1 VFQSPQVILFSP
13 DIGRAVDFYSQLGF
27 KETFRVPELGEPV
40 HVDLVLDGYKIG
52 IASVDSSQEDHGLQP
67 IPQGQRAA
75 IALWTEDTEAAYAA
89 LRAKGVQ
96 GLRAPHEWLGRLF
109 IAWVADPD
117 GNPIQLVQHL
127 RGEPSWS

>member
-40 HVDLVLDGYKIG
+40 HVDLILDGYKIG
-52 IASVDSSQEDHGLQP
+52 IASVDSSREDHGLQP

-75 IALWTEDTEAAYAA
+75 IVLWTEDTEAAYAA
-89 LRAKGVQ
+89 LAAKGVQ

-127 RGEPSWS
+127 RGEPS

>member
-1 VFQSPQVILFSP
+1 MFQSPQVILFSP

-27 KETFRVPELGEPV
+27 KETFRVRELGEPV
-40 HVDLVLDGYKIG
+40 HVDLILDGYKIG
-52 IASVDSSQEDHGLQP
+52 LASVDSSREDHGLQP